1 MSINTEKT
9 DYPHTLAAQP
19 DYGMLNVKIP
29 GGRTLKVE
37 ASAMAWMDSSL
48 TMKAKMKGGLKRL
61 LSGENLFISEFTAG
75 SGDAEMGIAP
85 GSPGE
90 IGHLYLENET
100 VFLQNSAYLA
110 GSPDVETSVSFQ
122 GFKGFFSGEKLF
134 MIKCSGTGDL
144 WFNTFGGLIEID
156 VKENY
161 VVDTG
166 YIVGFTEGL
175 NYDVRPVAG
184 MKSFLFSG
192 EGLVCRFSGEG
203 KVWIQTRL
211 VPAFVSWADPFRRVE
226 KKSKD

>member
-1 MSINTEKT
+1 VSINTDKT
-9 DYPHTLAAQP
+9 DYPYSLEAQP
-19 DYGMLNVKIP
+19 DYGMLNVRIP
-29 GGRTLKVE
+29 RGKTLKVE

-48 TMKAKMKGGLKRL
+48 SMKTRIKGGFKRMI
-61 LSGENLFISEFTAG
+61 SGENLFISEYTAG
-75 SGDAEMGIAP
+75 DRDGEMGIAP

-90 IGHLYLENET
+90 IGHLYLDNST
-100 VFLQNSAYLA
+100 VYLQNSSYLA
-110 GSPDVETSVSFQ
+110 SAPELETSVAFQ

-134 MIKCSGTGDL
+134 MIRCSGTGDL

-175 NYDVRPVAG
+175 QYDVRPVAG
-184 MKSFLFSG
+184 MKSLFFSG

-211 VPAFVSWADPFRRVE
+211 APAFVRWADPFRRVE
-226 KKSKD
+226 KKGKD

>member
-1 MSINTEKT
+1 MGYDMEKT
-9 DYPHTLAAQP
+9 DYPFTLEAQP
-19 DYGMLNVKIP
+19 AYGMLNVKIP
-29 GGRTLKVE
+29 SGKTLKVE

-48 TMKAKMKGGLKRL
+48 TIKSKMKGGLKRL
-61 LSGENLFISEFTAG
+61 VSGENLFISEFTAS

-90 IGHLYLENET
+90 IGHIYLEDST
-100 VFLQNSAYLA
+100 VYIQNSAFLA
-110 GSPDVETSVSFQ
+110 SAPDLDVSVEFQ

-144 WFNTFGGLIEID
+144 WFNTYGGLIEID
-156 VKENY
+156 VEHNY

-175 NYDVRPVAG
+175 SYDVRPVAG
-184 MKSFLFSG
+184 LKSLFFSG
-192 EGLVCRFSGEG
+192 EGLVCQFSGSG

-211 VPAFVSWADPFRRVE
+211 APAFVKWADPFRRVE

>member
-1 MSINTEKT
+1 MSYDMEKT
-9 DYPHTLAAQP
+9 DYPFTLAAQP

-29 GGRTLKVE
+29 QGKTLKVE

-48 TMKAKMKGGLKRL
+48 TLKAKMKGGLKRM

-75 SGDAEMGIAP
+75 EKDGEMGIAP
-85 GSPGE
+85 GTPGE
-90 IGHLYLENET
+90 IGHVYLENST
-100 VFLQNSAYLA
+100 LFLQNSSYLA
-110 GSPDVETSVSFQ
+110 SSPDLDVAIDFQ
-122 GFKGFFSGEKLF
+122 GFKGFFSGEKMF

-156 VKENY
+156 VKNNY

-175 NYDVRPVAG
+175 RYDVRPVAG
-184 MKSFLFSG
+184 MKSLFFSG
-192 EGLVCRFSGEG
+192 EGLVCQFSGEG

-211 VPAFVSWADPFRRVE
+211 APAFVRWADPFRRVE
-226 KKSKD
+226 KKGKD